1 MISTETSDDHNQQQK
16 IYITKSHKKSRY
28 ENSQKIQDSQHNFKT
43 AFFGG
48 NST

>member
-1 MISTETSDDHNQQQK
+1 MILTEKYLTITATK
-16 IYITKSHKKSRY
+16 IYIIYKKKSQTDMKI
-28 ENSQKIQDSQHNFKT
+28 QKIQDSQHNFKT